1 MGKSRKSRRITV
13 TDEVVAA
20 MPIEES
26 GRLEIQMP
34 GIRIKKQQRQYFCVQ
49 LTISIQHYIINI

>member
-1 MGKSRKSRRITV
+1 MGKSRKSRRITI

-34 GIRIKKQQRQYFCVQ
+34 GIRIKKQQRQNFVC
-49 LTISIQHYIINI
+49 N